1 MSGEVYITMDKTKD
15 FEKNLEM
22 DKVRA
27 LENAMR
33 QIEKDFGKG
42 AIMKLGEAAAK
53 MNIEVIPT
61 GSLPLDIALGVGGV
75 PRGRVIEIFGPE
87 SSGKTTVALHII
99 AQAQKTDGIAAFI
112 DAEHALDPSYA
123 KKLGVDIDNLL
134 ISQPDNGEQAL
145 EITEAL
151 VRSAAIDVVVIDSVA
166 ALVPKNEIDGD
177 MGDSHVGLHARL
189 MSQALRKLTGV
200 ISKSRTTVIFINQI
214 REKVGVMFG
223 NPETTTGGR
232 ALKFYAS
239 IRLDVRKAETLK
251 QGNDVVGSRAV
262 EYVTKRGYLNDAALC
277 DMLIERLAESNK
289 YSLKETCLR
298 LRRRGL
304 PIDLINEKLR
314 DWDSNL
320 EYQAAIKMA
329 MKFSHNNE
337 NQDVHKLIRRLSAK
351 GFKASTVSKVLE
363 HLRDMAP

>member
-1 MSGEVYITMDKTKD
+1 MNRNVS
-15 FEKNLEM
+15 
-22 DKVRA
+22 
-27 LENAMR
+27 
-33 QIEKDFGKG
+33 
-42 AIMKLGEAAAK
+42 EAAVK
-53 MNIEVIPT
+53 LLNIRNYSQQE
-61 GSLPLDIALGVGGV
+61 L
-75 PRGRVIEIFGPE
+75 E
-87 SSGKTTVALHII
+87 
-99 AQAQKTDGIAAFI
+99 QK
-112 DAEHALDPSYA
+112 L
-123 KKLGVDIDNLL
+123 
-134 ISQPDNGEQAL
+134 
-145 EITEAL
+145 
-151 VRSAAIDVVVIDSVA
+151 
-166 ALVPKNEIDGD
+166 
-177 MGDSHVGLHARL
+177 
-189 MSQALRKLTGV
+189 
-200 ISKSRTTVIFINQI
+200 
-214 REKVGVMFG
+214 
-223 NPETTTGGR
+223 
-232 ALKFYAS
+232 
-239 IRLDVRKAETLK
+239 LK
-251 QGNDVVGSRAV
+251 QGYDAEAVDEAV